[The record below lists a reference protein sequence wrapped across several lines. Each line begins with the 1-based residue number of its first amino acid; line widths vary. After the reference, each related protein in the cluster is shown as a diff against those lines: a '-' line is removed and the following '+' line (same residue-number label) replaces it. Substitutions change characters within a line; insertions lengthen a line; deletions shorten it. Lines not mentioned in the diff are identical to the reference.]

1 MRIAKY
7 VIVASLALMT
17 AGAFAQTVNPVK
29 KAGLVPLSF
38 PTEVDITLNS
48 SNSVQMLSFTG
59 TNLTDHAVKIVGYG
73 ASCGCTTV
81 DSKGPVIPAN
91 GKMEYRVKITRKA
104 PATEYATIV
113 DEQTNLYVV
122 VFKVKP
128 LATSPETETNKPNTK

>member
-59 TNLTDHAVKIVGYG
+59 TNLTDHAVKIV
-73 ASCGCTTV
+73 
-81 DSKGPVIPAN
+81 
-91 GKMEYRVKITRKA
+91 
-104 PATEYATIV
+104 
-113 DEQTNLYVV
+113 
-122 VFKVKP
+122 
-128 LATSPETETNKPNTK
+128 